1 MRSANVESK
10 ADKSQCFLMFGLS
23 FNLILTLGSLGFTCY
38 SLHLLYSRVTTVEQN
53 VLLRNPSDQILSR
66 AIVEP
71 TSSETH
77 PCSSRIKKTF
87 CDKRAADSR
96 AIHCIYY
103 ILVWQQLNRMF
114 YWEIR
119 LIRFSVERLLNQLL
133 PKHIHVA
140 HELKR
145 LSAIKELLIKDPDA
159 ANVEATALTRVV

>member
-1 MRSANVESK
+1 MRSVNMESK

-77 PCSSRIKKTF
+77 P
-87 CDKRAADSR
+87 
-96 AIHCIYY
+96 
-103 ILVWQQLNRMF
+103 
-114 YWEIR
+114 
-119 LIRFSVERLLNQLL
+119 
-133 PKHIHVA
+133 
-140 HELKR
+140 
-145 LSAIKELLIKDPDA
+145 DA